1 MSETNELNQMPRNP
15 MHEAG
20 AGEIASIVHNESKG
34 GEVLGK
40 QRELNA
46 IDQEDREKSSS
57 GIITGKQKTYPEL
70 VLQAFIDWEAKTEPT
85 SYEPIYDFL
94 VDVFCLILP
103 KTARIDGMGVTH
115 YRKEV
120 FPIMKLIKN
129 PLKEA
134 GLNLNPGILLKGPNE
149 LTMFGINPDWTEW
162 DERRKS
168 NMDTNTKLLEIEPP
182 YYYGTINVWNTTYG
196 APENVLHSNN
206 VHNTRFA
213 VPLSEI
219 KGILNKNTVIT
230 NFTNMINEFKENQ
243 NS

>member
-1 MSETNELNQMPRNP
+1 MSEKNELNQMPRNP

-20 AGEIASIVHNESKG
+20 AGEIASIIHNEAKG

-70 VLQAFIDWEAKTEPT
+70 VLQAFTEWVNKEEPT
-85 SYEPIYDFL
+85 DYAPMFDYL

-120 FPIMKLIKN
+120 FPIMKLIRN
-129 PLKEA
+129 PIKESNFLLQE
-134 GLNLNPGILLKGPNE
+134 GQLLKGPNE
-149 LTMFGINPDWTEW
+149 LTMFGVNPDWTEW
-162 DERRKS
+162 DEKRKS
-168 NMDTNTKLLEIEPP
+168 NMDTNTKVLELEPP
-182 YYYGTINVWNTTYG
+182 YYYGTINMWNTTYG
-196 APENVLHSNN
+196 APENVLHVNN

-219 KGILNKNTVIT
+219 KGILSKEAVIN

-243 NS
+243 DS